1 MHAVFA
7 KNHRTRQTNA
17 IGETLTLGSL
27 YVPTPS
33 YTKPVLILNGQQ
45 DYYYC
50 QGNCL
55 AEGGDVTADALA
67 SFYPDR
73 DVAKSKAVTVSDV
86 GHNINFHLA
95 RGEVF
100 EKMLGFVKEAG
111 IKP

>member
-1 MHAVFA
+1 M
-7 KNHRTRQTNA
+7 
-17 IGETLTLGSL
+17 
-27 YVPTPS
+27 
-33 YTKPVLILNGQQ
+33 
-45 DYYYC
+45 
-50 QGNCL
+50 
-55 AEGGDVTADALA
+55 TADALA